1 MRLFNSASG
10 YSSLVP
16 RINYGFSVGGSFKGI
31 DFSVMFQ
38 GVGQYSKYYSGRGV
52 FEEEGSK
59 YFLDICD
66 NRWTEERYAN
76 GEKITHPRLANSGST
91 SHVQNDYYIMDASY
105 MRLKKAEIGYT
116 FPSQFIKKAKMS
128 NVRVYISGDNLCTWT
143 NLLTKAF
150 DPEQTSVLDYPLM
163 RSFSCGI
170 NFQF

>member
-1 MRLFNSASG
+1 
-10 YSSLVP
+10 
-16 RINYGFSVGGSFKGI
+16 
-31 DFSVMFQ
+31 
-38 GVGQYSKYYSGRGV
+38 
-52 FEEEGSK
+52 
-59 YFLDICD
+59 
-66 NRWTEERYAN
+66 
-76 GEKITHPRLANSGST
+76 
-91 SHVQNDYYIMDASY
+91 